1 MDETSKKVAKDPKRQ
16 ERVKKSNET
25 YMKRLKEQILEGNQL
40 STPSLTGNSTPFT
53 PSSAPFTSSS
63 IGNSTSFTPPHSTR
77 PNDNYIYGV
86 GILAVIATGVCAF
99 FAYNLKIKNSSIKK
113 MNQPPKR
120 RHML

>member
-40 STPSLTGNSTPFT
+40 STSSLTGNSTPFT

-86 GILAVIATGVCAF
+86 DILAVVATGVCAF
-99 FAYNLKIKNSSIKK
+99 FAYNAFQPKNKK
-113 MNQPPKR
+113 FIN
-120 RHML
+120 